1 MSELLK
7 NEPHYEY
14 PGYGQD
20 VGFCHLL
27 AYKLSDGRILAIVT
41 QPTDNTAASV
51 TNRAEAIFTQLMTDF
66 ELTDPLQLI
75 QVEHY
80 AREWYKGREQ
90 EDAAG
95 EPSAVLP
102 DVYPGDFDQVQCWFN
117 QTSGQYINPTWSPL
131 SQEEIE
137 AWVQA

>member
-7 NEPHYEY
+7 NESHYEY

-20 VGFCHLL
+20 LGFCHLL
-27 AYKLSDGRILAIVT
+27 AYKLNDGRILAIVT
-41 QPTDNTAASV
+41 EPADNTAASV
-51 TNRAEAIFTQLMTDF
+51 TNRAETIFGQLMADF

-80 AREWYKGREQ
+80 AREWYKGHEQ
-90 EDAAG
+90 TEAAG
-95 EPSAVLP
+95 EPSTILA
-102 DVYPGDFDQVQCWFN
+102 DIYPGDFDQVQCWYN

-131 SQEEIE
+131 TQEELE
-137 AWVQA
+137 NLVQA